1 MNLAS
6 KGARQGHMKGF
17 TLIELLVVIA
27 IIGILSAVVLAS
39 LSTAR
44 SKGKDATVQE
54 QMSGMRTAAEI
65 FYGNNGNKY
74 DTGAVVATCDTTTAG
89 QAFSDTT
96 SNMKALVAA
105 TTNNAT
111 ATDCGITVSTASNQ
125 AWSVA
130 ATLSSGGYFCVDS
143 TGAAKSTQGTGTTAY
158 TALTG
163 AGTAAHTAAGATV
176 CN

>member
-1 MNLAS
+1 
-6 KGARQGHMKGF
+6 MKGF

-44 SKGKDATVQE
+44 SKGRDAAIQE

-65 FYGNNGNKY
+65 FYSNGNTY
-74 DTGAVVATCDTTTAG
+74 GTAGAVCTTVG
-89 QAFSDTT
+89 SVFMDTT
-96 SNMKALVAA
+96 SNMRALVAA
-105 TTNNAT
+105 TTNSAT
-111 ATDCGITVSTASNQ
+111 AIDCGNTTQ

-130 ATLSSGGYFCVDS
+130 ATLPSGTFFCVDS

-163 AGTAAHTAAGATV
+163 AATAAHTAAGATV